1 MGIFNKKANIYDI
14 ELDKQDEV
22 ILAYCN
28 GNTPIANRLEFNI
41 YVDEKNKVVHLYD
54 PFEQHTTSIINI
66 LNEDFVNELFDNLG
80 KNKKKYE
87 IYAYMKPI
95 FNEECYLTAY
105 NYKTNDFYG
114 HDKDKVF
121 SVFEERAE
129 KEEGIIL

>member
-1 MGIFNKKANIYDI
+1 
-14 ELDKQDEV
+14 
-22 ILAYCN
+22 
-28 GNTPIANRLEFNI
+28 
-41 YVDEKNKVVHLYD
+41 
-54 PFEQHTTSIINI
+54 
-66 LNEDFVNELFDNLG
+66 
-80 KNKKKYE
+80 
-87 IYAYMKPI
+87 MKPI